1 MSERDPWDMAQNATA
16 DALVET
22 QTLLAQMPDG
32 VWYTPARN
40 RITMAMTSL
49 DTARDFLSAAR
60 ARMVEAKQKDAL
72 RQLSEMDQELGVE

>member
-1 MSERDPWDMAQNATA
+1 MTERDPWDDADFAIGTALA
-16 DALVET
+16 DA
-22 QTLLAQMPDG
+22 QALLAQVPDG

-60 ARMVEAKQKDAL
+60 ERYADAKQKDAL
-72 RQLSEMDQELGVE
+72 R